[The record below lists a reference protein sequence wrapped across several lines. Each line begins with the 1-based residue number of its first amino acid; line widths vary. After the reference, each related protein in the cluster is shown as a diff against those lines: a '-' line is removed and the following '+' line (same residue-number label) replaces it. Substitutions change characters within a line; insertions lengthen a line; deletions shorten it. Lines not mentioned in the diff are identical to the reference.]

1 MNVARWGREGGR
13 GTCAP
18 CGKGRAG
25 LFRKQAQASRE
36 RWFQEKWWRRG
47 WAAIGAP
54 QTKAE
59 GGGALMGNEQRHG
72 GGSYGR
78 SAKLREEA
86 QASWT
91 EGGS

>member
-1 MNVARWGREGGR
+1 
-13 GTCAP
+13 
-18 CGKGRAG
+18 
-25 LFRKQAQASRE
+25 
-36 RWFQEKWWRRG
+36 
-47 WAAIGAP
+47 
-54 QTKAE
+54 
-59 GGGALMGNEQRHG
+59 MGNEQRRG